1 MAPAPLTPA
10 QARIVDPVLTNLAR
24 GYRNDA
30 YASTHLFPRV
40 SVGQRGGNVV
50 AFGAEA
56 FTDVDS
62 RRAPGGARQ
71 RAHVGYKGEPYA
83 LVQHA
88 LDGELPIESL
98 QDARAVPGIDLGA
111 ATMRR
116 TADIVQLRIEIEAA
130 EKATAAA
137 TYDAG
142 HTAALAGNTRWD
154 ADAGA
159 DPAVKIDEMKETISQ
174 DIGMD
179 PNVMV
184 CGRPVVRQLKRH
196 PKVIEQVKY
205 TRGLQDADMGQLVV
219 TNAMLASYFG
229 VAAFVD
235 AAARKG
241 KPGEFEYVW
250 GKNVVLAYSE
260 ITSLASM
267 GSPSY
272 GYTYELEGYPIA
284 APAWYDHSCDSWIY
298 PYTTEATPV
307 VAGKGAGYLLR
318 TVVD

>member
-10 QARIVDPVLTNLAR
+10 QARIVDPVLTNVAR
-24 GYRNDA
+24 GYRNAA

-56 FTDVDS
+56 FQDVDS
-62 RRAPGGARQ
+62 RRGPGAARQ
-71 RAHVGYKGEPYA
+71 RVHVGYKGEPYA
-83 LVQHA
+83 LTQHA
-88 LDGELPIESL
+88 LDGSLPIETL
-98 QDARAVPGIDLGA
+98 QDARATPGIDLGA

-116 TADIVQLRIEIEAA
+116 TADVVDLRIEIEAA
-130 EKATAAA
+130 DKATTAAN
-137 TYDAG
+137 YGAG
-142 HTAALAGNTRWD
+142 HTAALGAGARWD
-154 ADAGA
+154 SGDDQ
-159 DPAVKIDEMKETISQ
+159 DPAQKVDEIKEAISQ
-174 DIGMD
+174 DIGVD

-184 CGRPVVRQLKRH
+184 CSRPVVRQLKRH
-196 PKVIEQVKY
+196 PKVLDQVKY

-229 VAAFVD
+229 IEHFID

-241 KPGEFEYVW
+241 APGAFEYVW
-250 GKNVVLAYSE
+250 GKSVVIAYSDV
-260 ITSLASM
+260 TPLASM

-272 GYTYELEGYPIA
+272 GYTYELEGYPVA

-307 VAGKGAGYLLR
+307 IAGKGAGYLLQ